1 MSMLAFL
8 LRYFLVPQPGSV
20 QAELR
25 SPRFDIFSTANLLVL
40 LPILFYHAMRE
51 KRNTWVLAPGA
62 VSATRNSWEQ
72 ASFPT
77 YSYWHFMILL
87 LFYIGQMCFV
97 QVYSA
102 QICFI
107 KVRIAHICIVYIG
120 AMKVCSTQICTSQ
133 VCLVQMSSSAIGF
146 VQKCTSEIGLVEV
159 RVTKIGPCMIDFA
172 DVYDGLRML
181 FLPSIPDSYS
191 LLE

>member
-133 VCLVQMSSSAIGF
+133 VRLCQVCSTQICSAQICVSQVCLAQIHLAHKCSAQVCFTQVSMIQACLVKAGTF
-146 VQKCTSEIGLVEV
+146 
-159 RVTKIGPCMIDFA
+159 
-172 DVYDGLRML
+172 
-181 FLPSIPDSYS
+181 
-191 LLE
+191 